1 MSYNEK
7 QRQYNDKYDAENM
20 VAYTV
25 KYQRSIYE
33 LVEKAMNES
42 GMNRNK
48 WTTTAIMEKLERDGY
63 FSEWLQCDWLCTG
76 SEQRIMDVVL
86 NTMLYSVDNFML
98 YCG

>member
-63 FSEWLQCDWLCTG
+63 FSE
-76 SEQRIMDVVL
+76 
-86 NTMLYSVDNFML
+86 
-98 YCG
+98 